1 MMKMTPI
8 VKEWYDYLS
17 EGKIMGLRCTKCG
30 HAEFPP
36 TPVCKCCS
44 GMDMEW
50 SEVDREGTLLSMS
63 LSPTGIPGYT
73 QEPTYTAY
81 ARMNEGMY
89 YAAPIIGF
97 TKADYDPLIE
107 RLKSE
112 VIKVEMVVTKIDE
125 THSFPYFELKN

>member
-1 MMKMTPI
+1 MKMTPI

-17 EGKIMGLRCTKCG
+17 EGKIMGLRCKACG

-50 SEVDREGTLLSMS
+50 SEVDREGRLLS
-63 LSPTGIPGYT
+63 LSFSPIGIPGYT
-73 QEPTYTAY
+73 QNPVYTGY

-89 YAAPIIGF
+89 YAAPIIGM
-97 TKADYDPLIE
+97 TPADQDPLIE
-107 RLKSE
+107 RMKKE
-112 VIKVEMVVTKIDE
+112 DVTVEMVVTKIDE
-125 THSFPYFELKN
+125 THSFPYFQLKD